1 MCVMLMENKENNL
14 SDAKYLHELSKDD
27 ILSLEFDDLEDVYK
41 FYKAYACAMGFGVRK
56 GSCKRNKDGIEVM
69 KHFAC
74 SKEGHR
80 AEKWEKLENRVREAK
95 RSSRTDCKANI
106 RVILNKE
113 TGKWY
118 VSHCELEH
126 NHQMVNP
133 AQICF
138 IRSNR
143 QIKVADVCE
152 AKAVKVAGGI
162 QNVGFTR
169 KDFYNRMA
177 TERHVEVN
185 DGDVQ
190 ATLLC
195 SWHLARNAQANI
207 PLPGFGQN
215 FKACMK
221 SWWTI
226 DKFEREW
233 KEMVKKFALQG
244 HQWIDEIYKKKHMW
258 SQSHL
263 SGHFFGTIMST
274 SHCEGLNT
282 FIASLAKE
290 RKTLLEF
297 VRAIEDGIKNIRN
310 NEIGEDYI
318 SIHTKPVSSQMFKDI
333 EKHAASVYTGRAF
346 KKFIDE
352 MRLQQLFYH
361 ECRFDDEPSIRVYQ
375 LMKYG
380 DLFER
385 IRVEFHVDDEN
396 IKCSCLK
403 FETDGIPCPHII
415 HVMI

>member
-1 MCVMLMENKENNL
+1 MENKENNL
-14 SDAKYLHELSKDD
+14 LDAKYLHELSKDD
-27 ILSLEFDDLEDVYK
+27 ILGLEFDDLEDVYE

-56 GSCKRNKDGIEVM
+56 GGCRRNKDGIEVM

-74 SKEGHR
+74 SKEGHK
-80 AEKWEKLENRVREAK
+80 AEKREKLENRAREPK
-95 RSSRTDCKANI
+95 RSSRIDCKANI
-106 RVILNKE
+106 RVILNKDI
-113 TGKWY
+113 GKWY

-152 AKAVKVAGGI
+152 AKAMKVAGIKTCQVMNVFAAQVGGI

-177 TERHVEVN
+177 AERHAEVN
-185 DGDVQ
+185 NGDVQ
-190 ATLLC
+190 ATLLYFGPI
-195 SWHLARNAQANI
+195 SVVTDGDRAMRKALKMYDTGYALGILPRNAQANI
-207 PLPGFGQN
+207 PLPGFIQN

-221 SWWTI
+221 SWWTM
-226 DKFEREW
+226 DSFEREW

-244 HQWIDEIYKKKHMW
+244 HQWIDEMYKKKHMW
-258 SQSHL
+258 AQSHL
-263 SGHFFGTIMST
+263 SGHFFGTITST
-274 SHCEGLNT
+274 SCCEGLNS

-318 SIHTKPVSSQMFKDI
+318 SIHTEPVSS
-333 EKHAASVYTGRAF
+333 
-346 KKFIDE
+346 
-352 MRLQQLFYH
+352 
-361 ECRFDDEPSIRVYQ
+361 
-375 LMKYG
+375 
-380 DLFER
+380 
-385 IRVEFHVDDEN
+385 
-396 IKCSCLK
+396 
-403 FETDGIPCPHII
+403 
-415 HVMI
+415 